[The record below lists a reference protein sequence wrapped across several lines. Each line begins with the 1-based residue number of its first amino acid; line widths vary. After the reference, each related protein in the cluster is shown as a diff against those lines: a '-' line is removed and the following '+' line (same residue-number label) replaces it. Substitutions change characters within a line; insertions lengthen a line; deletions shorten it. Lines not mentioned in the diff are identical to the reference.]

1 MSNPFKFFTTS
12 ICLAIGCIIVLVT
25 GSCNLLPISAPTQYK
40 ESFQGRST
48 FHVNARPGAGIQT
61 IADASLAYSLD
72 TFLQKISVKK
82 GTIVTARLDS
92 LVFIIPDTS
101 RVDFTDF
108 VDAKLVLKTVPTNLG
123 VVDSVSIP
131 FPNVTGKVNKLIP
144 VQGLSDGTYDV
155 SRILNAPGLSC
166 IAYFRT
172 RRATPYT
179 TIYFRYH
186 FELSFNEQL

>member
-1 MSNPFKFFTTS
+1 MVKSFKFFAIS
-12 ICLAIGCIIVLVT
+12 FCLAIGCILIT
-25 GSCNLLPISAPTQYK
+25 GSCNLLPIGTPTEFK
-40 ESFQGRST
+40 ETFQGRSV
-48 FHVNARPGAGIQT
+48 FHVNARNGAGIQT
-61 IADASLAYSLD
+61 IADASLSYSLD

-92 LVFIIPDTS
+92 LIFVIPDS
-101 RVDFTDF
+101 VRGVDFTDF

-155 SRILNAPGLSC
+155 SRILTAPGLSC

-179 TIYFRYH
+179 TIFFRYH
-186 FELSFNEQL
+186 FELTFSEQQ